1 MWVRACSPVP
11 ARAVLRDAA
20 GGKGVRL
27 LRLGLVRVDKS
38 GLLDHDLRMPRPAFV
53 SAVRAV
59 DWRHL
64 RSTYESGEIVRDI
77 VLALASRDETEVR
90 RAWQQIG
97 KTVLRHQ
104 GTVYPATAAA
114 APFLCQ
120 IALDEVSLWRAALT
134 AELSYLST
142 GYDEPYAPAGTAR
155 AVRDAVRPYVGEV
168 LGLWESAGPGLGM
181 ALVAVSVAFPAE
193 AAVITGQLHDWFS
206 RSEPPLRTALGL
218 ALGYHGLAD
227 EAVQQV
233 ILDEVG
239 QSVCWATRSGSL
251 VGFVPNDSPFPRPAE
266 EPYIDS
272 PVPDAIQGAE
282 RLRAG
287 AEEQASDF
295 IPVSGFLI
303 ELMES
308 GGHLIDWPS

>member
-1 MWVRACSPVP
+1 VP

-193 AAVITGQLHDWFS
+193 AAVITGQLTTGSADRSRRSAPLWALPSGTTDWPTRPSS
-206 RSEPPLRTALGL
+206 RSSWTRWASRSAGPPAPVAWSASFLMTPRSRGQPRNPTLTAR
-218 ALGYHGLAD
+218 
-227 EAVQQV
+227 
-233 ILDEVG
+233 
-239 QSVCWATRSGSL
+239 CRTRSRG
-251 VGFVPNDSPFPRPAE
+251 PNACEPERRNRPA
-266 EPYIDS
+266 ISSRS
-272 PVPDAIQGAE
+272 P
-282 RLRAG
+282 
-287 AEEQASDF
+287 AS
-295 IPVSGFLI
+295 
-303 ELMES
+303 
-308 GGHLIDWPS
+308 